1 MMDEKRVLIVALRGF
16 HVRGHAYAAKEKVSL
31 RPLDAFLVLESGRG
45 QLCDPADIERLRA
58 AARAATDAAL
68 KASPRT
74 RRSDQ
79 WLPT

>member
-1 MMDEKRVLIVALRGF
+1 MDDKRILIVAVRPF

-31 RPLDAFLVLESGRG
+31 RPLDALSVLESGRG
-45 QLCDPADIERLRA
+45 QICDPADIERLRA

-68 KASPRT
+68 KASPRSL
-74 RRSDQ
+74 RSDQ

>member
-1 MMDEKRVLIVALRGF
+1 MDDKRILIVAVRPF
-16 HVRGHAYAAKEKVSL
+16 HAHGQAFAAGEKAAL
-31 RPLDAFLVLESGRG
+31 RPLEALSVLESGRG
-45 QLCDPADIERLRA
+45 QLVDQADIERLRA
-58 AARAATDAAL
+58 VARAATDAVL